1 MLLSTC
7 LLMASK
13 FSEIDDNLLQTADIQ
28 DYLKPYTNIRFH
40 DITRSE
46 LIILDMMKWS
56 MHRVMPNEFVQI
68 FNKIGLLTENDSIH
82 EDVL

>member
-1 MLLSTC
+1 
-7 LLMASK
+7 MASK